1 MTIQEGDFIKLS
13 YTGKLEDG
21 TVFDTTDENIAKE
34 NGIYNEKGIYGGDV
48 VVAGAGHTIKGLDE
62 ELVGKEEGH
71 SGTVDIPPEKAFGE
85 HDPKLVE
92 SHSITKF
99 QDRKAYPGMEAQ
111 IDNRKGVVTKV
122 IGRRV
127 RVDFNHP
134 LAGKTVTYDYTIDK
148 KIEDADEKL
157 QGLLALYTGITDMDA
172 KIQDNTA
179 VINIPNE
186 LTFNQRWLMVK
197 GRIANDLMEHLGVEE
212 VQYVEKYPP
221 KTIKPEES
229 ELEEETT
236 AETEPSGD

>member
-13 YTGKLEDG
+13 YNGKLEDG
-21 TVFDTTDENIAKE
+21 IVFDTTDENVAKE
-34 NGIYNEKGIYGGDV
+34 NGIYNEQGMYGGDV

-62 ELVGKEEGH
+62 ELIGKEEGD
-71 SGTVDIPPEKAFGE
+71 SGTIEIPPEKAFGE

-99 QDRKAYPGMEAQ
+99 QDRKAYPGMEVQ
-111 IDNRKGVVTKV
+111 IDNRKGVVSRV

-134 LAGKTVTYDYTIDK
+134 LAGKTVTYDYSIDK
-148 KIEDADEKL
+148 KIEDDDEKL
-157 QGLLALYTGITDMDA
+157 QGLLALYTGMPEMDA
-172 KIQDNTA
+172 KIENNTA
-179 VINIPNE
+179 IINIPNE

-197 GRIANDLMEHLGVEE
+197 GRIASELMQHLGIEE

-221 KTIKPEES
+221 ESSKTEES
-229 ELEEETT
+229 ESEETME
-236 AETEPSGD
+236 ETESSGE